1 MKTPRIRFGDRITTR
16 ARACCELNYCAPI
29 DDRLVESSTQ
39 KETYLCGIFRHPF
52 FRFHEAMAR
61 FIFSGDGMA
70 CPRAASS
77 FLHRPERGNTATATA
92 TATAQRGRA
101 VLAVG
106 APLAFA
112 FAFGPAAARPTA
124 SARGGRSQWRGRSGS
139 WCRCGCGR

>member
-92 TATAQRGRA
+92 TAQRGRA